1 MAGSQVSRHPE
12 RWRWVLGI
20 VGVAVVVIAVL
31 SFRVGECIDY
41 VPEAGAESFCTSG
54 PAIGVPGAWVL
65 VVVSTLLIGYFV
77 YRLVRP
83 QPPKAD

>member
-31 SFRVGECIDY
+31 SFRECIDY

-83 QPPKAD
+83 QSPKAD